1 MPRHPDPDLEDR
13 ILNAAHVLWK
23 RGGEQSLTMRAV
35 ADAAGTNTPA
45 VYRRFKNRLDIVR
58 ALLRRI
64 QDNLRVEIENRQSV
78 EEIGEAYLDFALRH
92 PHEYELFFAHAHDLY
107 PRKSS
112 GGVRPIRESRP
123 NMALLERRLVE
134 RLGGSPEDHTR
145 LGVALWAAAHGAA
158 LLLLQKAVPEGHEAE
173 VRLAFSA
180 TVVALMDAASK
191 GRSKRI
197 SRKTN
202 DGR

>member
-23 RGGEQSLTMRAV
+23 RGGEKALTMRVV

-45 VYRRFKNRLDIVR
+45 VYRRFKNREDIVR

-64 QDNLRVEIENRQSV
+64 QDNIRVAIENQQSI
-78 EEIGEAYLDFALRH
+78 EEIGEAYLEYALRH
-92 PHEYELFFAHAHDLY
+92 PHEYELFFAHARDLQ
-107 PRKSS
+107 PRKSA
-112 GGVRPIRESRP
+112 GGIRPIRESRP
-123 NMALLERRLVE
+123 NMALLERRLAE

-145 LGVALWAAAHGAA
+145 LGVALWSAAHGAA
-158 LLLLQKAVPEGHEAE
+158 MLLLQKAVPEGHEEE

-180 TVVALMDAASK
+180 TVTAVLGTASK
-191 GRSKRI
+191 NRRNPTSRRTNGR
-197 SRKTN
+197 
-202 DGR
+202 